1 MPHNHGF
8 LERERYQLDRSEV
21 NPPTVD
27 NEDKQLFWE
36 DEDDLLNVEEQ
47 VSDNDRSTIIS
58 NSQHQEVNFE
68 FLEPTDFCRLC
79 YGRFLFPSLVL
90 VGGIHPW

>member
-1 MPHNHGF
+1 MSDTGRSRARWVPKKPSIQKGDEVKHDEPPYEGEKSESPVINWK
-8 LERERYQLDRSEV
+8 RRSEV

-47 VSDNDRSTIIS
+47 VSNNDRSYIILT
-58 NSQHQEVNFE
+58 H
-68 FLEPTDFCRLC
+68 T
-79 YGRFLFPSLVL
+79 
-90 VGGIHPW
+90 